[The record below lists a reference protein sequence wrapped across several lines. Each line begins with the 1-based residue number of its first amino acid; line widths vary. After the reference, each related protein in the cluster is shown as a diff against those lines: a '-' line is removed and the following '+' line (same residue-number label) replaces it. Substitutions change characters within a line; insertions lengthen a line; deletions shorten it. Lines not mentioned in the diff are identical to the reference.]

1 VKAINE
7 MGHELGKQTI
17 AEYVENEEI
26 LNILKDIGVDYAQGF
41 HAGRPEPILEF
52 FESAQ
57 FKTITPKVRKLFAV
71 GG

>member
-1 VKAINE
+1 
-7 MGHELGKQTI
+7 MGHVLGKQTI

-26 LNILKDIGVDYAQGF
+26 LNILKDIGVDFAQGF

-57 FKTITPKVRKLFAV
+57 FKVPAPRIPKRFIAN
-71 GG
+71 G